1 MEEIIYFEIDNWF
14 AGRDYPNAQP
24 FLDWMNDDNLIF
36 TDNDWCIDNHLCV
49 EATIIDMSVCFCITA
64 PRSWVE
70 ENCPKLLTDE
80 ECGSISIISYYD
92 ANIGTRFDEKKY
104 ENCSYSKFIC
114 KPDENGEVYGRISNL
129 HFKEYKEENFGVHWN
144 DEEYYEDEDEENDNN

>member
-24 FLDWMNDDNLIF
+24 FLSWMNDDLNLAF
-36 TDNDWCIDNHLCV
+36 ANDNWCIENRLCV
-49 EATIIDMSVCFCITA
+49 EAVLIDMSVCFCVTA

-80 ECGSISIISYYD
+80 ECGSMNIISHYD
-92 ANIGTRFDEKKY
+92 ANTGTFVDEKKY
-104 ENCSYSKFIC
+104 EHCSYSKFIC
-114 KPDENGEVYGRISNL
+114 KPDKDGEVYGRISNL
-129 HFKEYKEENFGVHWN
+129 HFAEYKEKNFGVHWN
-144 DEEYYEDEDEENDNN
+144 DEEYYNDEDEEE

>member
-24 FLDWMNDDNLIF
+24 FLNWMNDDLNLTF
-36 TDNDWCIDNHLCV
+36 TNNDWCIDNHLCV
-49 EATIIDMSVCFCITA
+49 EATIIDMSVCFCVSA
-64 PRSWVE
+64 PRSWIE

-80 ECGSISIISYYD
+80 ECGGIKIISHYD
-92 ANIGTRFDEKKY
+92 ANIGAMINETEYDH
-104 ENCSYSKFIC
+104 CSYSKFIC

-129 HFKEYKEENFGVHWN
+129 HFAEYKEENFGVHWN
-144 DEEYYEDEDEENDNN
+144 DEEDEDEENDDN

>member
-24 FLDWMNDDNLIF
+24 FLSWMNDDLNLAF
-36 TDNDWCIDNHLCV
+36 ANNNWCIENRLCV
-49 EATIIDMSVCFCITA
+49 EAILIDMSVCFCVAA

-80 ECGSISIISYYD
+80 ECGSKIM
-92 ANIGTRFDEKKY
+92 IGDEIKY
-104 ENCSYSKFIC
+104 EHCSYSKFIC
-114 KPDENGEVYGRISNL
+114 KPDKDGEVYGRISDL
-129 HFKEYKEENFGVHWN
+129 HFAEYKEENFGVHWN
-144 DEEYYEDEDEENDNN
+144 DEEYYDDEDEEE